1 MLGINVKRGVEST
14 LERVFNN
21 TGRQFDKLSFVWTG
35 KTAGVLTERYGGAI
49 DAKVIFPNIDET
61 KDVPNKVFTDLIG
74 YALHELGHVWFT
86 DDEPW
91 HIARDNHGEFVSNLI
106 NGLED
111 PRIERRVIESGYAPN
126 SQSLFESLIDS
137 VLERDGYVE
146 PDDLKNVPF
155 LLAIE
160 GRRLNGYPIRFPSI
174 VDESPWAV
182 DLHWALTE
190 ANRASNT
197 QKIAEIAIELHKRLQ
212 QASNRKQDKPGK
224 EGKQEGQPG
233 KQGQDGK
240 QGDQGGQEGQPGQ
253 PGGQPGEQPG
263 DEPGDQ
269 GNQPGVKGDKSG
281 DKPGKKTKGKGK
293 GSDEPREVEPRSF
306 IEDTL
311 GQHQSVADQGD
322 YPRPSVNKPIID
334 EILFT

>member
-21 TGRQFDKLSFVWTG
+21 TGRQFDTLSFLWTG
-35 KTAGVLTERYGGAI
+35 KTAGVVTERFGGAI
-49 DAKVIFPNIDET
+49 EAKVIFPNIDET

-126 SQSLFESLIDS
+126 SRSLFEGLIDS

-174 VDESPWAV
+174 VDASPWAV

-212 QASNRKQDKPGK
+212 QAQPKRKKDDKDGKQD
-224 EGKQEGQPG
+224 GQPG
-233 KQGQDGK
+233 KDGK
-240 QGDQGGQEGQPGQ
+240 QGDQGGQEGQPGGQ
-253 PGGQPGEQPG
+253 PGQPGEQPG
-263 DEPGDQ
+263 EEPSDQ
-269 GNQPGVKGDKSG
+269 GNQPGGKGDKSG
-281 DKPGKKTKGKGK
+281 DKPGDKPGKKGKGT
-293 GSDEPREVEPRSF
+293 EPREVEPRSF
-306 IEDTL
+306 IEDRL
-311 GQHQSVADQGD
+311 APHQSTADQGD
-322 YPRPSVNKPIID
+322 HPRPSVSKPVIE
-334 EILFT
+334 EIHFI